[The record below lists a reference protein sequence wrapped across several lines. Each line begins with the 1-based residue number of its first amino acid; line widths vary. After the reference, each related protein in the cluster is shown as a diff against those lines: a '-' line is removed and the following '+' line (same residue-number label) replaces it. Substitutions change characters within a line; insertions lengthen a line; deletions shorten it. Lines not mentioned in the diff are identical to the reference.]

1 MAKNASFFFW
11 FSVQWNLEKC
21 HYWNWLSVTCNV
33 HRFCLTKMN
42 LKKVNIT
49 IEFIQK
55 NSYYFHKKNETET
68 VAIWRGD
75 ILGWLLTFWDSGCL

>member
-1 MAKNASFFFW
+1 
-11 FSVQWNLEKC
+11 
-21 HYWNWLSVTCNV
+21 
-33 HRFCLTKMN
+33 MN

-75 ILGWLLTFWDSGCL
+75 ILGWLLTFWDSGFYIL